1 MSYSTF
7 PKIWYFLHQV
17 CDNVVDCRRSYADE
31 SLCTIGECPKNCVC
45 QSGMVSCVK
54 QELYVPP
61 PTIGPG
67 NKYIQLSYNYISED
81 RLNTFYLPHLVILN
95 ISHNRISNLMSLPFF
110 SIVTLQTLDLSS
122 NQLNRI
128 YKKAFTKLP
137 SLRKLYLENNKLHL
151 FDNGALL
158 FKQTLW
164 VLHIQNNTLHFSN
177 RGYNFEIEVIHIKSD
192 LNMVCCHVSILYQ
205 NDSCTKVKCHRLIP
219 NTDQPVAIFIMTSI
233 VIISAAA
240 SFSVSIIFQ
249 RRQRMMSKAKH
260 HNTGSGIGMILL
272 SFNFHKTIVNMLV
285 TVYLIIIFHRDFV
298 LKSDFHL
305 ESTRFYESHTCAF
318 IGLIAFFCYLF
329 LTLVTNMETI
339 LGTMIVRQSFGTV
352 QNRQSRFRITLAVI
366 WITSV
371 LITIF
376 IGFLEIDNL
385 CLRLHPIGGGTI
397 GYSWVA
403 FSLLPLVTLILLMA
417 KAGILVYQIVRSKRK
432 VGRKSFT
439 SIEMTTFKRLIISS
453 CLYGGYYV
461 QILVISIWGL
471 STESTSMDTA
481 GWVAF
486 VAVPSIHVFDPVAII
501 TTILT

>member
-1 MSYSTF
+1 M
-7 PKIWYFLHQV
+7 

-45 QSGMVSCVK
+45 HSGMVSCVK

-67 NKYIQLSYNYISED
+67 NKYIQLSDNYISED

-95 ISHNRISNLMSLPFF
+95 ISHNRISNLMSLPLL

-137 SLRKLYLENNKLHL
+137 SLRNLYLENNQLLL

-158 FKQTLW
+158 FKHNLW

-192 LNMVCCHVSILYQ
+192 LNMVCCHVSILYRD
-205 NDSCTKVKCHRLIP
+205 DSCTKVKCHRLIP
-219 NTDQPVAIFIMTSI
+219 NTDQPVAMFIMTNI
-233 VIISAAA
+233 VLISAAA
-240 SFSVSIIFQ
+240 AFSVSVVLE
-249 RRQRMMSKAKH
+249 RRRRTMSKSNRQKIR
-260 HNTGSGIGMILL
+260 SVIGRILL
-272 SFNFHKTIVNMLV
+272 SFNFHKTIVNMLA
-285 TVYLIIIFHRDFV
+285 TVYLIIIFHHDLV

-329 LTLVTNMETI
+329 LALVTNMETI
-339 LGTMIVRQSFGTV
+339 LGTMIVRQSLGAV
-352 QNRQSRFRITLAVI
+352 QNRQSRFRITLAFS
-366 WITSV
+366 WIASV
-371 LITIF
+371 LTTIF
-376 IGFLEIDNL
+376 VGFLEIDNL

-403 FSLLPLVTLILLMA
+403 FSLLPLITLILLMA

-439 SIEMTTFKRLIISS
+439 SIEMTTFKRLMVTT
-453 CLYGGYYV
+453 CLYSGYYV

-471 STESTSMDTA
+471 STESTSMDMA

-486 VAVPSIHVFDPVAII
+486 VAVPSIHVIDPVAII